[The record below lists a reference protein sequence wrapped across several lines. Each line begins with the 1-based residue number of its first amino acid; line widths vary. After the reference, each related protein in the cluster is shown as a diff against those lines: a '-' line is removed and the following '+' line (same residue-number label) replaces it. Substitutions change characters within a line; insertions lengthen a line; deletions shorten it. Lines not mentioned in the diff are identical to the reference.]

1 MKNYVKEKR
10 IYEVYYSFSNDKRVQ
25 KIISLLFKTRKTFP
39 KFKWIAKS
47 IVFNTSHR
55 SADEFYDFTP
65 EDYYHIQRTRQKE
78 DKFLKTQKI
87 REAEDAKRRSKIT
100 KAVIRVRFP
109 DNRTVDATFHPSDK
123 IQSLVDYLRKVG
135 ARPEL
140 PFYLFT
146 APPKQVLRDMSQDF
160 YSAGFVPGAVVHLS
174 LNNISLLEP
183 CKLIFEALFLLS
195 RAVCQQSKRCQ
206 FEWMIT
212 SV

>member
-1 MKNYVKEKR
+1 MTVDVSSAGSFKR
-10 IYEVYYSFSNDKRVQ
+10 RRLIGAVDH
-25 KIISLLFKTRKTFP
+25 
-39 KFKWIAKS
+39 IAS
-47 IVFNTSHR
+47 IDCTANIEE

-65 EDYYHIQRTRQKE
+65 EDYYRIQRTRQKQ

-174 LNNISLLEP
+174 YGAPN
-183 CKLIFEALFLLS
+183 
-195 RAVCQQSKRCQ
+195 
-206 FEWMIT
+206 
-212 SV
+212 